1 MVGMVAIIE
10 FLLLSKFPFARGYFI
25 IGLWAVEKEGN

>member
-1 MVGMVAIIE
+1 MFFSRSVMVGMVAIIE

-25 IGLWAVEKEGN
+25 IGL